1 MDKYEL
7 AFYKIGAAL
16 LDLED
21 VADEDLMRL
30 IKLCMDRLRYRGN
43 NLNIDAKVSESHD
56 LFLVLQHSLLDL
68 RAGCCQEDLLV
79 FNAESYVLYA
89 GFFGELKLRLA
100 SEAMMDKERAEHRKG
115 FTDNLMRNRFDLFD
129 NKVKKNV

>member
-7 AFYKIGAAL
+7 AFYKIGATL

-21 VADEDLMRL
+21 IADEDLMRL
-30 IKLCMDRLRYRGN
+30 IKLCMDRLQYRN

-100 SEAMMDKERAEHRKG
+100 KEAMIGKERIEHQKVFAE
-115 FTDNLMRNRFDLFD
+115 NLMKKRFDLL
-129 NKVKKNV
+129 NGKGI